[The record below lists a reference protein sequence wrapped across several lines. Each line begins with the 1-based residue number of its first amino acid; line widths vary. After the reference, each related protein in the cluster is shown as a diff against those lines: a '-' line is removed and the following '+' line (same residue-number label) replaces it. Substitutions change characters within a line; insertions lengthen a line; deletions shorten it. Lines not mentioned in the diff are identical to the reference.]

1 MPTLLPMSFVNAVVV
16 VVVAAVVVVSFS
28 LLDFFRF
35 FRWLSLTASHARR

>member
-16 VVVAAVVVVSFS
+16 VAVVVVVSFS

>member
-16 VVVAAVVVVSFS
+16 VVVAVVVVSFS